1 MKAIVVDEQTPDR
14 ALAWREVPDPSCG
27 PDEVIVDIHATAVN
41 RADLLQRSGN
51 YPPPPGAPPYMGL
64 EMAGVVRHVGAQ
76 VDQWRPGDRVCALLA
91 GGGYAEQVAVPA
103 PLLRRI
109 PDSWDFVT
117 AGAVPEVFYT
127 AFVNIF
133 IEGALQDGETLLVHG
148 GASGVGTAAIQL
160 ARAAGNPVLI
170 TASAPAKLETCLALG
185 AALAIN
191 YRQEDFVAAVKKHCG
206 GVDVILDI
214 SGGAY
219 LSRNLSLLNRQGR
232 IVLIALL
239 GGAEAPIDLGLVLRQ
254 RLRLIGS
261 VLRSRSLAEKVAI
274 ADQFEQRFWPLLV
287 DGSIAPIIDT
297 VLPIDQA
304 AQAQA
309 ILEGNQNIGKVVL
322 RRFQKNKHS
331 ASSRRGFHVDKPLG

>member
-1 MKAIVVDEQTPDR
+1 MKAIVVDDNSPDR
-14 ALAWREVPDPSCG
+14 SLSWREVPDPTCG
-27 PDEVIVDIHATAVN
+27 PDQVLVDIHATAVN

-64 EMAGVVRHVGAQ
+64 EMAGVVRHIGAQ

-109 PDSWDFVT
+109 PDHWDFVK

-133 IEGALQDGETLLVHG
+133 MEAGLQAGERLLVHG

-160 ARAAGNPVLI
+160 ARAADCPVLV
-170 TASAPAKLETCLALG
+170 TASTPAKLEACLALG
-185 AALAIN
+185 ADAAIN
-191 YRQEDFVAAVKKHCG
+191 YKKEDFVEAVKAHCS

-219 LSRNLSLLNRQGR
+219 LQRNLSLLKLKGR
-232 IVLIALL
+232 LVLIALL
-239 GGAEAPIDLGLVLRQ
+239 GGAESPIDLGLILRQ

-287 DGSIAPIIDT
+287 DGRIEPIIDT

-322 RRFQKNKHS
+322 SIRQE
-331 ASSRRGFHVDKPLG
+331 G